1 MYEPED
7 KDGESDAEEGAEVVE
22 KGKEIDAMRTGLSF
36 AAYKQTKVGTIKQEA
51 QDGEEDEDEEEKSG
65 PKMIDGKVTAANRSR
80 LFNQQALLASEPD
93 EEKYVIKEH
102 EQDI

>member
-1 MYEPED
+1 
-7 KDGESDAEEGAEVVE
+7 
-22 KGKEIDAMRTGLSF
+22 
-36 AAYKQTKVGTIKQEA
+36 
-51 QDGEEDEDEEEKSG
+51 
-65 PKMIDGKVTAANRSR
+65 MIDGKVTAANRSR

>member
-36 AAYKQTKVGTIKQEA
+36 AAYKQTKVGTIK
-51 QDGEEDEDEEEKSG
+51 
-65 PKMIDGKVTAANRSR
+65 
-80 LFNQQALLASEPD
+80 
-93 EEKYVIKEH
+93 
-102 EQDI
+102 